1 MPLVFR
7 GEEEIFVTY
16 LYMGSKIY
24 SLRMHR
30 EVRTLVYTL
39 YYTYIQ
45 ASMLQCRLIGVNFE
59 SDVLGVGRLGEAGQF
74 LYIALQ

>member
-24 SLRMHR
+24 SLRMHQK
-30 EVRTLVYTL
+30 VRMYTSVHIIL
-39 YYTYIQ
+39 YIQ
-45 ASMLQCRLIGVNFE
+45 ASMFQCRLIGVNFE
-59 SDVLGVGRLGEAGQF
+59 SDILGVGSKGKAGQF

>member
-24 SLRMHR
+24 SLRMHQ
-30 EVRTLVYTL
+30 EVRTLVYTIL
-39 YYTYIQ
+39 YIQ

-59 SDVLGVGRLGEAGQF
+59 SDILGVGSKGKAGQF